1 MAFTTINDPSAYF
14 QVALYTGTGSNQSI
28 TNGGNSNLQPEWV
41 WVKDRS
47 ATNDH
52 KITDSSRLAN
62 SKPSITL
69 ESNTANAEYDD
80 ADPMS
85 TDSFDSDGF
94 TIGTNGNYNTNTN
107 TYVAWQWKANGGTT
121 TTNDASATSVGTI
134 DSVYQANTT
143 AGFSIVTHTGTGANG
158 TIAHGLG
165 VAPNVILLKCRSNAG
180 SSWMMFHTGLGNN
193 AKTLSL
199 DANDAEVTESSPYYS
214 FNNTAPTSTVFS
226 VGAGNTTNGSSRTF
240 VTYCFAEIKGYSK
253 FGAYTGNGDN
263 DGTFQFTG
271 FQPSWLMIKRTDSST
286 NGNWWI
292 HDTKRDVFNVGS
304 RTIKADTSA
313 AEVNSSDQ
321 YVDLFSNGF
330 KLRNGNN
337 SQNGNTNSYVY
348 MAFAGR
354 PFVTSKGTPNTAGV
368 IKLT

>member
-28 TNGGNSNLQPEWV
+28 TNGGNSNLQPDWV

-180 SSWMMFHTGLGNN
+180 SSWMMFHTALGNN

-240 VTYCFAEIKGYSK
+240 VTYCFVEKQGYSK
-253 FGAYTGNGDN
+253 FGSYVGNGAA
-263 DGTFQFTG
+263 DGTFIYLG
-271 FQPSWLMIKRTDSST
+271 FKPALFLLKSTDITQHWYMFDTARDTYNPSNSTLQPST
-286 NGNWWI
+286 NNARQTGYPM
-292 HDTKRDVFNVGS
+292 DF
-304 RTIKADTSA
+304 
-313 AEVNSSDQ
+313 
-321 YVDLFSNGF
+321 LSNGF
-330 KLRNGNN
+330 KIRHNDGAWNG
-337 SQNGNTNSYVY
+337 SGNSYIY
-348 MAFAGR
+348 MAFAEH
-354 PFVTSKGTPNTAGV
+354 PFVSSKGVPVTAR
-368 IKLT
+368 